1 MIWNLSTDT
10 IEPGPLVPTTPSS
23 LVSVYSVEDS
33 WLGLTMPTGSHG
45 EAAEVLRSADPNAQL
60 ATLGR
65 GAFVAWQEGGAF
77 VSFARTQH
85 VQGCDERLIVSTM
98 SVADRI
104 GRHTRPFLLCQKV
117 VGLLRDSLSPYAVTV
132 LPDHD
137 RQVSRVFSDA
147 MAPILTGYEPL
158 GVSQNGDF
166 LVRSSRGQA
175 GMYYPSANPERN
187 TPSMIVLHGNPLL
200 VSRLL
205 AWSTDGNIA
214 YVLGSIG
221 GVEGVFAITVGPR
234 QEPGAPVLV
243 VRTSDAEVV
252 AASTV
257 TNDLYVVA
265 EGTVRFVHD
274 GEVTAVLS
282 PPPGAPGGLGTVALG
297 ALVAIL
303 ALGDAM
309 RIAIVGAGTAGTA
322 VAVRWRRAGHTI
334 TAVAGRDAT
343 RARAVRWLPDVPFV
357 PLADALPSADLV
369 VLGVPDDALSDVV
382 ASLCGRLD
390 EASAVLHLSGARGLD
405 VLEPLERAGARGSRC
420 TRCRP
425 SPTSRARSMP
435 CPARRSRSRRA
446 TTKVR
451 PSATVSLA
459 TSAAARSRS
468 PTRTGPCTTRPPS
481 SRRTTSSRCRGRRW
495 SCSPR
500 PAFPMPPPRC
510 TRCRPRRSTT
520 SNGSARSRRSPV
532 LLSAATPAR
541 STGTSARCTRPRR
554 RSFRRT

>member
-1 MIWNLSTDT
+1 VYPAPEGDQVRLWIWNLATDT
-10 IEPGPLVPTTPSS
+10 AEPGPLVPTTPSS

-175 GMYYPSANPERN
+175 GLYYQSANPGRN

-282 PPPGAPGGLGTVALG
+282 PPPGGPGVSGPLLWVLS
-297 ALVAIL
+297 
-303 ALGDAM
+303 
-309 RIAIVGAGTAGTA
+309 
-322 VAVRWRRAGHTI
+322 
-334 TAVAGRDAT
+334 
-343 RARAVRWLPDVPFV
+343 LPYS
-357 PLADALPSADLV
+357 PSV
-369 VLGVPDDALSDVV
+369 
-382 ASLCGRLD
+382 
-390 EASAVLHLSGARGLD
+390 
-405 VLEPLERAGARGSRC
+405 
-420 TRCRP
+420 
-425 SPTSRARSMP
+425 
-435 CPARRSRSRRA
+435 
-446 TTKVR
+446 
-451 PSATVSLA
+451 
-459 TSAAARSRS
+459 
-468 PTRTGPCTTRPPS
+468 
-481 SRRTTSSRCRGRRW
+481 
-495 SCSPR
+495 
-500 PAFPMPPPRC
+500 
-510 TRCRPRRSTT
+510 
-520 SNGSARSRRSPV
+520 
-532 LLSAATPAR
+532 TP
-541 STGTSARCTRPRR
+541 
-554 RSFRRT
+554 

>member
-1 MIWNLSTDT
+1 MAAKLCLRCDWTGRTRSDTCPRCGALLFDRAGGEPAPPRERSWRGWVATGLVVLIAVAAFVTIQRFRPSAPAATTGLEGYLVYPAPEGDQVRLWIWNLSTDT

-282 PPPGAPGGLGTVALG
+282 PPPGAPGVSGPLLWVLS
-297 ALVAIL
+297 
-303 ALGDAM
+303 
-309 RIAIVGAGTAGTA
+309 
-322 VAVRWRRAGHTI
+322 
-334 TAVAGRDAT
+334 
-343 RARAVRWLPDVPFV
+343 LPYS
-357 PLADALPSADLV
+357 PSV
-369 VLGVPDDALSDVV
+369 
-382 ASLCGRLD
+382 
-390 EASAVLHLSGARGLD
+390 
-405 VLEPLERAGARGSRC
+405 
-420 TRCRP
+420 
-425 SPTSRARSMP
+425 
-435 CPARRSRSRRA
+435 
-446 TTKVR
+446 
-451 PSATVSLA
+451 
-459 TSAAARSRS
+459 
-468 PTRTGPCTTRPPS
+468 
-481 SRRTTSSRCRGRRW
+481 
-495 SCSPR
+495 
-500 PAFPMPPPRC
+500 
-510 TRCRPRRSTT
+510 
-520 SNGSARSRRSPV
+520 
-532 LLSAATPAR
+532 TP
-541 STGTSARCTRPRR
+541 
-554 RSFRRT
+554 